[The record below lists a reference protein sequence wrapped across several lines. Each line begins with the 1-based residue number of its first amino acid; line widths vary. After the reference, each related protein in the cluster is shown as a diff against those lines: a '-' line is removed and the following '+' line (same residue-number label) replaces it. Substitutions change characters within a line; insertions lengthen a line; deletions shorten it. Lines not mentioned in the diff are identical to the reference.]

1 MNSLPIDDVLPA
13 LRDALANRHEAVLEA
28 PPGAGK
34 TTRVP
39 LALLNEPWLAG
50 QTILMLEPRRLA
62 ARAAAE
68 RLASEL
74 GEKVGE
80 TVGYRIRLDSKV
92 GPNTRIEVVTEGILT
107 RRLQDDPA
115 LDGVGLLIFDEYHER
130 SLDADL
136 ALALSLNGRDL
147 FRDEQP
153 LKILLMSATLEGE
166 RLAGLLDDA
175 PILRSEGRMFP
186 VQMRWGRPY
195 QVGEFIE
202 PRLVQTILDA
212 LQDETGSVLVFLPG
226 QAEIRRVNQQL
237 ADALGDR
244 SDVLLCPLH
253 GELDL
258 NAQRAA
264 IDPAPAGKRKVVLAT
279 NIAETSLTINGVR
292 VVIDAGLARV
302 PRFDPGSG
310 MTRLDTQRISR
321 ASATQRAGRAGRLE
335 PGVCYRLWS
344 EDQHEGLAAYGSA
357 EILAADLAG
366 LALQLARWGVTPA
379 QLVWLDVPPTAAYAQ
394 AQDLLQRL
402 GALNDDKLTAHG
414 QKMAELPAHPRI
426 AHLLLRGQDLGLAV
440 TACDVAALL
449 GERDILRGG
458 GADLHSRLALLSG
471 EERARGSQGGV
482 QRAKQLARQYRGY
495 LRGRATQPV
504 ADPEHPRWLGALNDD
519 KLTAH
524 GQKMAELPA
533 HPRIAH
539 LLLRGQDLGLAAT
552 ACDVAALLG
561 ERDILRGGGA
571 DLHSRLALLS
581 GEERARGTQGGVQR
595 AKQLA
600 RQYRGYLRG
609 RATQP
614 VADPEHPRWLGA
626 LLALAYPD
634 RVAQQRRPGG
644 AEYRL
649 ANGRAAV
656 FAEADSLMKQAWL
669 VIADLGSRQGQREE
683 RIYLAA
689 DFDPTLF
696 DTVLAEQV
704 RNVDQLDWDEREG
717 VLRAERQRK
726 VGELVLSREP
736 LSGLDENAR
745 SQALVN
751 LVRRKGLELLPW
763 TPELRQW
770 QARVRLLR
778 ELDTGKTSEWPD
790 VSDSALLASL
800 EHWLMPYLGKVS
812 RLSHF
817 ANLDISSY
825 LHNLLP
831 WPLPQ
836 RLDELAPQH
845 LKVPSGSSVRLDYS
859 EHPPILAV
867 RLQEL
872 FGLADTPRIAGGR
885 QVVKLHLLSPA
896 RRPVQVTQ
904 DLANF
909 WRSTYAEVKKDLKG
923 RYPKHYWPDDPLV
936 AEATAR
942 IKPRK

>member
-1 MNSLPIDDVLPA
+1 MISLPIDEVLPA
-13 LRDALANRHEAVLEA
+13 LRQALRERHEAVLEA

-50 QTILMLEPRRLA
+50 QKILMLEPRRLA

-92 GPNTRIEVVTEGILT
+92 GPDTRIEVVTEGILT
-107 RRLQDDPA
+107 RRLQHDPA
-115 LDGVGLLIFDEYHER
+115 LEGVGLLIFDEFHER

-136 ALALSLNGRDL
+136 ALALSLNGREL

-166 RLAGLLDDA
+166 RLASLLDDA
-175 PILRSEGRMFP
+175 PVLRSEGRMYP
-186 VQMRWGRPY
+186 VAMRWGRPF
-195 QVGEFIE
+195 VPGEFIE
-202 PRLVQTILDA
+202 PRVVQTVLDA
-212 LQDETGSVLVFLPG
+212 ISDDSGSLLVFLPG
-226 QAEIRRVNQQL
+226 QAEIRRVHQQL
-237 ADALGDR
+237 ADALGSR
-244 SDVLLCPLH
+244 SDILLCPLH

-264 IDPAPAGKRKVVLAT
+264 IEPAPAGMRKVVLAT
-279 NIAETSLTINGVR
+279 NIAETSLTIDGVR

-344 EDQHEGLAAYGSA
+344 EDQHAQLAAYSSA
-357 EILAADLAG
+357 EILQADLAG
-366 LALQLARWGVTPA
+366 LALQLARWGVTPE
-379 QLVWLDVPPTAAYAQ
+379 QLIWLDLPPSASYAQ
-394 AQDLLQRL
+394 ARQLLERL
-402 GALNDDKLTAHG
+402 GALHTAKLTPHG
-414 QKMAELPAHPRI
+414 EAMAELPAHPRI
-426 AHLLLRGQDLGLAV
+426 AHLLLRGQELGLAEM
-440 TACDVAALL
+440 ASDVAALL
-449 GERDILRGG
+449 GERDILRGA
-458 GADLHSRLALLSG
+458 GADVHSRLALLQG
-471 EERARGSQGGV
+471 ESRGARGGQGGV
-482 QRAKQLARQYRGY
+482 QRARQLARQYRGY
-495 LRGRATQPV
+495 LRGKATQPV
-504 ADPEHPRWLGALNDD
+504 ADPD
-519 KLTAH
+519 
-524 GQKMAELPA
+524 
-533 HPRIAH
+533 
-539 LLLRGQDLGLAAT
+539 
-552 ACDVAALLG
+552 
-561 ERDILRGGGA
+561 
-571 DLHSRLALLS
+571 
-581 GEERARGTQGGVQR
+581 
-595 AKQLA
+595 
-600 RQYRGYLRG
+600 
-609 RATQP
+609 
-614 VADPEHPRWLGA
+614 HPRWLGA

-634 RVAQQRRPGG
+634 RVAQQRKPGG

-649 ANGRAAV
+649 ANGRAALFSEV
-656 FAEADSLMKQAWL
+656 DGLMKHPWL

-689 DFDPTLF
+689 ELDPGLL
-696 DTVLAEQV
+696 DSVLSEQV
-704 RNVDQLDWDEREG
+704 SVVDQLDWDEREG

-736 LSGLDENAR
+736 LTGLDAAAR
-745 SQALVN
+745 TGALVN

-770 QARVRLLR
+770 QARVMLLR
-778 ELDTGKTSEWPD
+778 QLDLAAQGQSEWPD
-790 VSDSALLASL
+790 VSDAALLASL
-800 EHWLMPYLGKVS
+800 EDWLAPYLERVS

-817 ANLDISSY
+817 ASLDLSGIV
-825 LHNLLP
+825 HNVLK

-836 RLDELAPQH
+836 RLDELAPH
-845 LKVPSGSSVRLDYS
+845 HIKVPSGSSVRLDYS
-859 EHPPILAV
+859 EYPPILAV

-909 WRSTYAEVKKDLKG
+909 WRSTYSEVKKDLKG
-923 RYPKHYWPDDPLV
+923 RYPKHYWPDDPLI
-936 AEATAR
+936 AEPTAR
-942 IKPRK
+942 IKPRKS

>member
-1 MNSLPIDDVLPA
+1 MISLPIDEVLPA
-13 LRDALANRHEAVLEA
+13 LREALATRHEAVLEA

-115 LDGVGLLIFDEYHER
+115 LDGVGLLIFDEFHER

-136 ALALSLNGRDL
+136 ALALSLNGREL
-147 FRDEQP
+147 FRDDQP

-175 PILRSEGRMFP
+175 PILRSEGRMYP
-186 VQMRWGRPY
+186 VAMRWGRPF
-195 QVGEFIE
+195 QPGEFIE
-202 PRLVQTILDA
+202 PRLVQTILEA
-212 LQDETGSVLVFLPG
+212 LNDETGSVLVFLPG
-226 QAEIRRVNQQL
+226 QAEIRRVHQQL
-237 ADALGDR
+237 ADALGE
-244 SDVLLCPLH
+244 STQVLLCPLH

-258 NAQRAA
+258 AAQRAA

-279 NIAETSLTINGVR
+279 NIAETSLTIDGVR

-344 EDQHEGLAAYGSA
+344 QDQHEQLAAYASA
-357 EILAADLAG
+357 EILSADLAG
-366 LALQLARWGVTPA
+366 LALQLGRWGVAPG
-379 QLVWLDVPPTAAYAQ
+379 QLVWLDVPPAAAYAQ
-394 AQDLLQRL
+394 AQDLLERL
-402 GALNDDKLTAHG
+402 GALDGDALTRHG
-414 QKMAELPAHPRI
+414 QAMAELPAHPRI
-426 AHLLLRGQDLGLAV
+426 AHLLLRGQALGLADM
-440 TACDVAALL
+440 ACDVAALL
-449 GERDILRGG
+449 GERDILRGA

-471 EERARGSQGGV
+471 EERAARGAQGGV
-482 QRAKQLARQYRGY
+482 QRARQLARQYRGY
-495 LRGRATQPV
+495 LRGKAAEPV
-504 ADPEHPRWLGALNDD
+504 SDPD
-519 KLTAH
+519 
-524 GQKMAELPA
+524 
-533 HPRIAH
+533 
-539 LLLRGQDLGLAAT
+539 
-552 ACDVAALLG
+552 
-561 ERDILRGGGA
+561 
-571 DLHSRLALLS
+571 
-581 GEERARGTQGGVQR
+581 
-595 AKQLA
+595 
-600 RQYRGYLRG
+600 
-609 RATQP
+609 
-614 VADPEHPRWLGA
+614 HPRWLGA

-634 RVAQQRRPGG
+634 RVAQQRRAGG

-649 ANGRAAV
+649 ANGRAAL
-656 FAEADSLMKQAWL
+656 FAEADSLMKQPWL

-689 DFDPTLF
+689 DFDPALF
-696 DTVLAEQV
+696 DSVLAEQV
-704 RNVDQLDWDEREG
+704 RCVDQLDWDEREG

-726 VGELVLSREP
+726 VGELILSREP
-736 LSGLDENAR
+736 LTGLDETAR

-770 QARVRLLR
+770 QARVALLR
-778 ELDTGKTSEWPD
+778 QLDLAGKGESEWPD
-790 VSDSALLASL
+790 VSDAALLKSL

-817 ANLDISSY
+817 ANLDLSSIV
-825 LHNLLP
+825 HNLLP

-836 RLDELAPQH
+836 RLDELAPHH
-845 LKVPSGSSVRLDYS
+845 LSVPSGSSIRLDYS
-859 EHPPILAV
+859 EQPPILAV

-872 FGLADTPRIAGGR
+872 FGLAETPRIAGGR

>member
-1 MNSLPIDDVLPA
+1 MISLPIDEVLPA
-13 LRDALANRHEAVLEA
+13 LRLALAERHETVLEA

-50 QTILMLEPRRLA
+50 QKILMLEPRRLA

-92 GPNTRIEVVTEGILT
+92 GPDTRIEVVTEGILT
-107 RRLQDDPA
+107 RRLQHDPA
-115 LDGVGLLIFDEYHER
+115 LEGVGLLIFDEFHER

-136 ALALSLNGRDL
+136 ALALSLNGREL

-166 RLAGLLDDA
+166 RLASILDDA
-175 PILRSEGRMFP
+175 PILRSEGRMYP
-186 VQMRWGRPY
+186 VAMRWGRPFV
-195 QVGEFIE
+195 QGEFIE
-202 PRLVQTILDA
+202 PRVVQTVLDA
-212 LQDETGSVLVFLPG
+212 INDESGSLLVFLPG
-226 QAEIRRVNQQL
+226 QAEIRRVTQQL
-237 ADALGDR
+237 ADALGSR
-244 SDVLLCPLH
+244 SDILLCPLH

-258 NAQRAA
+258 AAQRAA
-264 IDPAPAGKRKVVLAT
+264 IEPAPKGQRKVVLAT
-279 NIAETSLTINGVR
+279 NIAETSLTIDGVR

-344 EDQHEGLAAYGSA
+344 EDQHAQMAAYGSA
-357 EILAADLAG
+357 EILQADLAG
-366 LALQLARWGVTPA
+366 LALQLARWGVTPE
-379 QLVWLDVPPTAAYAQ
+379 QLIWLDMPPSASYAQ
-394 AQDLLQRL
+394 ARQLLERL
-402 GALNDDKLTAHG
+402 GALHGAKLTPHG
-414 QKMAELPAHPRI
+414 EAMAELPAHPRI
-426 AHLLLRGQDLGLAV
+426 AHLLLRGQDLGLADM
-440 TACDVAALL
+440 ACDVAALL
-449 GERDILRGG
+449 GERDILRGA
-458 GADLHSRLALLSG
+458 GADVHSRLALLSG
-471 EERARGSQGGV
+471 ESRAARGGQGGV

-495 LRGRATQPV
+495 LRGKATQPV
-504 ADPEHPRWLGALNDD
+504 ADPD
-519 KLTAH
+519 
-524 GQKMAELPA
+524 
-533 HPRIAH
+533 
-539 LLLRGQDLGLAAT
+539 
-552 ACDVAALLG
+552 
-561 ERDILRGGGA
+561 
-571 DLHSRLALLS
+571 
-581 GEERARGTQGGVQR
+581 
-595 AKQLA
+595 
-600 RQYRGYLRG
+600 
-609 RATQP
+609 
-614 VADPEHPRWLGA
+614 HPRWLGA

-634 RVAQQRRPGG
+634 RVAQQRKPGG

-649 ANGRAAV
+649 ANGRAALFSEV
-656 FAEADSLMKQAWL
+656 DGLMKQPWL

-689 DFDPTLF
+689 EFDPALLEG
-696 DTVLAEQV
+696 VLSEQV
-704 RNVDQLDWDEREG
+704 SVVDQLDWDEREG

-736 LSGLDENAR
+736 LTGLDEAAR
-745 SQALVN
+745 TQALIN

-770 QARVRLLR
+770 QARVGLLR
-778 ELDTGKTSEWPD
+778 QLDLQAQDESEWPD
-790 VSDSALLASL
+790 VSDTALLGSL
-800 EHWLMPYLGKVS
+800 EDWLAPYLGRVS

-817 ANLDISSY
+817 ASLDLSSIV
-825 LHNLLP
+825 HNLLK

-836 RLDELAPQH
+836 RLEELAPH
-845 LKVPSGSSVRLDYS
+845 HIKVPSGSSVRLDYS

-942 IKPRK
+942 IKPRKV

>member
-1 MNSLPIDDVLPA
+1 MISLPIDEVLPA
-13 LRDALANRHEAVLEA
+13 LRLALAERHEAVLEA

-50 QTILMLEPRRLA
+50 QKILMLEPRRLA

-107 RRLQDDPA
+107 RRLQHDPS
-115 LDGVGLLIFDEYHER
+115 LEGVGLLIFDEFHER

-136 ALALSLNGRDL
+136 ALALSLNGREL

-166 RLAGLLDDA
+166 RLASLLDDA
-175 PILRSEGRMFP
+175 PILRSEGRMYP
-186 VQMRWGRPY
+186 VAMRWGRPF
-195 QVGEFIE
+195 VPGEFIE
-202 PRLVQTILDA
+202 PRVVQTVLDA
-212 LQDETGSVLVFLPG
+212 INDESGSLLVFLPG

-237 ADALGDR
+237 ADALGSR
-244 SDVLLCPLH
+244 SDILLCPLH

-258 NAQRAA
+258 AAQRAA
-264 IDPAPAGKRKVVLAT
+264 IEPAPKGLRKVVLAT
-279 NIAETSLTINGVR
+279 NIAETSLTIDGVR

-344 EDQHEGLAAYGSA
+344 EDQHAQLAAYGSA
-357 EILAADLAG
+357 EILQADLAG
-366 LALQLARWGVTPA
+366 LALQLARWGVAPE
-379 QLVWLDVPPTAAYAQ
+379 QLIWLDMPPSASYAQ
-394 AQDLLQRL
+394 ARQLLERL
-402 GALNDDKLTAHG
+402 GALHGAKLTAHG
-414 QKMAELPAHPRI
+414 EAMAELPAHPRI
-426 AHLLLRGQDLGLAV
+426 AHLLIRGQDLGLAEM
-440 TACDVAALL
+440 ACDVAALL
-449 GERDILRGG
+449 GERDILRGA
-458 GADLHSRLALLSG
+458 GADVHSRLALLSG
-471 EERARGSQGGV
+471 ESRVARGGQGGV
-482 QRAKQLARQYRGY
+482 QRARQLARQYRGY
-495 LRGRATQPV
+495 LRGKATQPV
-504 ADPEHPRWLGALNDD
+504 ADPD
-519 KLTAH
+519 
-524 GQKMAELPA
+524 
-533 HPRIAH
+533 
-539 LLLRGQDLGLAAT
+539 
-552 ACDVAALLG
+552 
-561 ERDILRGGGA
+561 
-571 DLHSRLALLS
+571 
-581 GEERARGTQGGVQR
+581 
-595 AKQLA
+595 
-600 RQYRGYLRG
+600 
-609 RATQP
+609 
-614 VADPEHPRWLGA
+614 HPRWLGA

-634 RVAQQRRPGG
+634 RVAQQRKPGG

-649 ANGRAAV
+649 ANGRAALFSEV
-656 FAEADSLMKQAWL
+656 DGLMKQPWL

-689 DFDPTLF
+689 EFDPGLL
-696 DTVLAEQV
+696 DNVLSEQV
-704 RNVDQLDWDEREG
+704 SVVDQLDWDEREG

-736 LSGLDENAR
+736 LNGLDEAAR
-745 SQALVN
+745 TQALVN

-770 QARVRLLR
+770 QARVALLR
-778 ELDTGKTSEWPD
+778 QLDLLAQGQSEWPD
-790 VSDSALLASL
+790 VSDGALLAGL
-800 EHWLMPYLGKVS
+800 EDWLGPYLGRVS

-817 ANLDISSY
+817 ANLDLSSIV
-825 LHNLLP
+825 HNLLK

-836 RLDELAPQH
+836 RLDELAPH
-845 LKVPSGSSVRLDYS
+845 HIKVPSGSSVRLDYS
-859 EHPPILAV
+859 EQPPILAV

-923 RYPKHYWPDDPLV
+923 RYPKLFHKLDPWVDSLN
-936 AEATAR
+936 
-942 IKPRK
+942 KK

>member
-1 MNSLPIDDVLPA
+1 MISLPIDEVLPA
-13 LRDALANRHEAVLEA
+13 LRLALAERHEAVLEA

-50 QTILMLEPRRLA
+50 QKILMLEPRRLA

-92 GPNTRIEVVTEGILT
+92 GPDTRIEVVTEGILT
-107 RRLQDDPA
+107 RRLQHDPA
-115 LDGVGLLIFDEYHER
+115 LEGVGLLIFDEFHER

-136 ALALSLNGRDL
+136 ALALSLNGREL

-166 RLAGLLDDA
+166 RLASILDDA
-175 PILRSEGRMFP
+175 PILRSEGRMYP
-186 VQMRWGRPY
+186 VSMRWGRPF
-195 QVGEFIE
+195 VPGEFIE
-202 PRLVQTILDA
+202 PRVVQTVLDA
-212 LQDETGSVLVFLPG
+212 INDESGSLLVFLPG

-237 ADALGDR
+237 ADALGSR
-244 SDVLLCPLH
+244 SDILLCPLH

-258 NAQRAA
+258 AAQRAA
-264 IDPAPAGKRKVVLAT
+264 IEPAPKGQRKVVLAT
-279 NIAETSLTINGVR
+279 NIAETSLTIDGVR
-292 VVIDAGLARV
+292 VVIDVGLARV

-344 EDQHEGLAAYGSA
+344 EDQHAQMAAYGSA
-357 EILAADLAG
+357 EILQAELAG
-366 LALQLARWGVTPA
+366 LALQLARWGVTPE
-379 QLVWLDVPPTAAYAQ
+379 QLIWLDMPPSASYAQ
-394 AQDLLQRL
+394 ARQLLERL
-402 GALNDDKLTAHG
+402 GALHGAKLTPHG
-414 QKMAELPAHPRI
+414 EA
-426 AHLLLRGQDLGLAV
+426 
-440 TACDVAALL
+440 
-449 GERDILRGG
+449 
-458 GADLHSRLALLSG
+458 
-471 EERARGSQGGV
+471 
-482 QRAKQLARQYRGY
+482 
-495 LRGRATQPV
+495 
-504 ADPEHPRWLGALNDD
+504 
-519 KLTAH
+519 
-524 GQKMAELPA
+524 MAELPA

-539 LLLRGQDLGLAAT
+539 LLLRGQDLGLAAM

-561 ERDILRGGGA
+561 ERDILRGVGA
-571 DLHSRLALLS
+571 DVHSRLALLS
-581 GEERARGTQGGVQR
+581 GESRAARGGQGGVQR

-609 RATQP
+609 KATQP
-614 VADPEHPRWLGA
+614 VADPDHPRWLGA

-634 RVAQQRRPGG
+634 RVAQQRKPGG

-649 ANGRAAV
+649 ANGRAALFSEV
-656 FAEADSLMKQAWL
+656 DGLMKQPWL

-689 DFDPTLF
+689 EFDPALLEG
-696 DTVLAEQV
+696 VLSEQV
-704 RNVDQLDWDEREG
+704 SVVDQLDWDEREG

-736 LSGLDENAR
+736 LTGLDEAAR
-745 SQALVN
+745 TGALVN

-770 QARVRLLR
+770 QARVGLLR
-778 ELDTGKTSEWPD
+778 QLDLQVQGDSEWPD
-790 VSDSALLASL
+790 VSDTALLGSL
-800 EHWLMPYLGKVS
+800 EDWLAPYLGRVS

-817 ANLDISSY
+817 ASLDLSSIV
-825 LHNLLP
+825 HNLLK

-836 RLDELAPQH
+836 RLEELAPH
-845 LKVPSGSSVRLDYS
+845 HIKVPSGSSVRLDYS

-942 IKPRK
+942 IKPRKA

>member
-1 MNSLPIDDVLPA
+1 MICLPIDEVLPA
-13 LRDALANRHEAVLEA
+13 LRQALRERHEAVLEA

-50 QTILMLEPRRLA
+50 QKIVMLEPRRLA

-107 RRLQDDPA
+107 RRLQHDPA
-115 LDGVGLLIFDEYHER
+115 LEGVGLLIFDEFHER

-136 ALALSLNGRDL
+136 ALALSLNGREL

-153 LKILLMSATLEGE
+153 LKLLLMSATLEGE
-166 RLAGLLDDA
+166 RLSSVLDNA
-175 PILRSEGRMFP
+175 PVVRSEGRMYP
-186 VQMRWGRPY
+186 VALRWGRPF
-195 QVGEFIE
+195 VPGEFIE
-202 PRLVQTILDA
+202 PRVVQTVLDA
-212 LQDETGSVLVFLPG
+212 INDESGSLLVFLPG

-237 ADALGDR
+237 AEALGSR
-244 SDVLLCPLH
+244 SDILLCPLH

-258 NAQRAA
+258 AAQRAA
-264 IDPAPAGKRKVVLAT
+264 IEPAASGVRKVVLAT
-279 NIAETSLTINGVR
+279 NIAETSLTIDGVR

-344 EDQHEGLAAYGSA
+344 EDQHAQLAAYGSA
-357 EILAADLAG
+357 EILQADLAG
-366 LALQLARWGVTPA
+366 LALQLARWGVTPHE
-379 QLVWLDVPPTAAYAQ
+379 LVWLDVPPAASYAQ
-394 AQDLLQRL
+394 AQQLLERL
-402 GALNDDKLTAHG
+402 GALRNGKLTPHG
-414 QKMAELPAHPRI
+414 EAMAELPAHPRI
-426 AHLLLRGQDLGLAV
+426 AHLLLRGQALGLADM
-440 TACDVAALL
+440 ACDVAALL
-449 GERDILRGG
+449 GERDILRGA
-458 GADLHSRLALLSG
+458 GADVHSRLALLSG
-471 EERARGSQGGV
+471 ESRAARGGQGGV
-482 QRAKQLARQYRGY
+482 QRAKQLARQYRGM
-495 LRGRATQPV
+495 LRGKATQPV
-504 ADPEHPRWLGALNDD
+504 HDPD
-519 KLTAH
+519 
-524 GQKMAELPA
+524 
-533 HPRIAH
+533 
-539 LLLRGQDLGLAAT
+539 
-552 ACDVAALLG
+552 
-561 ERDILRGGGA
+561 
-571 DLHSRLALLS
+571 
-581 GEERARGTQGGVQR
+581 
-595 AKQLA
+595 
-600 RQYRGYLRG
+600 
-609 RATQP
+609 
-614 VADPEHPRWLGA
+614 HPRWLGA

-634 RVAQQRRPGG
+634 RVAQQRKPGG

-649 ANGRAAV
+649 ANGRAALFGEV
-656 FAEADSLMKQAWL
+656 DGLMKQPWL

-689 DFDPTLF
+689 EFDPALL
-696 DTVLAEQV
+696 DCVLSEQV
-704 RNVDQLDWDEREG
+704 SVVDQLDWDEREG

-736 LSGLDENAR
+736 LTGLDEAAR
-745 SQALVN
+745 TQALVN

-770 QARVRLLR
+770 QARVALLR
-778 ELDTGKTSEWPD
+778 QLDIESQGQSEWPD
-790 VSDSALLASL
+790 VSDAALLATL
-800 EHWLMPYLGKVS
+800 EEWLAPYLGRVT

-817 ANLDISSY
+817 ANLDLSSIVRNV
-825 LHNLLP
+825 LK

-836 RLDELAPQH
+836 RLDELAPH
-845 LKVPSGSSVRLDYS
+845 HITVPSGSSVRLDYS
-859 EHPPILAV
+859 EQPPILAV

-872 FGLADTPRIAGGR
+872 FGLSDTPRIAGGR
-885 QVVKLHLLSPA
+885 QTVKLHLLSPA

-942 IKPRK
+942 IKPRKG

>member
-1 MNSLPIDDVLPA
+1 MISLPIDEVLPA
-13 LRDALANRHEAVLEA
+13 LREALATRHEAVLEA

-92 GPNTRIEVVTEGILT
+92 GPKTRIEVVTEGILT

-115 LDGVGLLIFDEYHER
+115 LDGVGLLIFDEFHER

-136 ALALSLNGRDL
+136 ALALSLNGREL
-147 FRDEQP
+147 FRDDQP

-175 PILRSEGRMFP
+175 PILRSEGRMYP
-186 VQMRWGRPY
+186 VAMRWGRPF
-195 QVGEFIE
+195 QPGEFIE
-202 PRLVQTILDA
+202 PRLVQTILEA
-212 LQDETGSVLVFLPG
+212 LNDETGSVLVFLPG
-226 QAEIRRVNQQL
+226 QAEIRRVHQQL
-237 ADALGDR
+237 ADALGE
-244 SDVLLCPLH
+244 STQVLLCPLH

-258 NAQRAA
+258 AAQRAA

-279 NIAETSLTINGVR
+279 NIAETSLTIDGVR

-310 MTRLDTQRISR
+310 MTRLDTQRISK

-344 EDQHEGLAAYGSA
+344 QDQHEQLAAYASA
-357 EILAADLAG
+357 EILSADLAG
-366 LALQLARWGVTPA
+366 LALQLGRWGVTPT
-379 QLVWLDVPPTAAYAQ
+379 QLVWLDVPPAAAYAQ
-394 AQDLLQRL
+394 AQDLLDRL
-402 GALNDDKLTAHG
+402 GALDGDALTRHG
-414 QKMAELPAHPRI
+414 QAMAELPAHPRI
-426 AHLLLRGQDLGLAV
+426 AHLLLRGQALGLADM
-440 TACDVAALL
+440 ACDVAALL
-449 GERDILRGG
+449 GERDILRGA
-458 GADLHSRLALLSG
+458 GADLHSRLVLLSG
-471 EERARGSQGGV
+471 EERAARGAQGGV
-482 QRAKQLARQYRGY
+482 QRARQLAWQYRGY
-495 LRGRATQPV
+495 LRGKASEPV
-504 ADPEHPRWLGALNDD
+504 SDPD
-519 KLTAH
+519 
-524 GQKMAELPA
+524 
-533 HPRIAH
+533 
-539 LLLRGQDLGLAAT
+539 
-552 ACDVAALLG
+552 
-561 ERDILRGGGA
+561 
-571 DLHSRLALLS
+571 
-581 GEERARGTQGGVQR
+581 
-595 AKQLA
+595 
-600 RQYRGYLRG
+600 
-609 RATQP
+609 
-614 VADPEHPRWLGA
+614 HPRWLGA

-634 RVAQQRRPGG
+634 RVAQQRRAGG

-649 ANGRAAV
+649 ANGRAAL

-689 DFDPTLF
+689 DFDPALF
-696 DTVLAEQV
+696 DSVLAEQV
-704 RNVDQLDWDEREG
+704 RVVDQLDWDEREG

-726 VGELVLSREP
+726 VGELILSREP
-736 LSGLDENAR
+736 LTGLDETAR

-770 QARVRLLR
+770 QARVALLR
-778 ELDTGKTSEWPD
+778 QLDLGSKGESEWPD
-790 VSDSALLASL
+790 VSDAALLKNL

-817 ANLDISSY
+817 TNLDLSSIV
-825 LHNLLP
+825 HNLLP

-836 RLDELAPQH
+836 RLDEQAPHH
-845 LKVPSGSSVRLDYS
+845 LSVPSGSSIRLDYS
-859 EHPPILAV
+859 EQPPILAV

-872 FGLADTPRIAGGR
+872 FGLSDTPRIAGGR

>member
-1 MNSLPIDDVLPA
+1 MISLPIDEVLPA
-13 LRDALANRHEAVLEA
+13 LREALATRHEAVLEA

-107 RRLQDDPA
+107 RRLQEDPA

-136 ALALSLNGRDL
+136 ALALSLNGREL

-166 RLAGLLDDA
+166 RLAGLLNDA
-175 PILRSEGRMFP
+175 PILRSEGRMYP
-186 VQMRWGRPY
+186 VTMRWGRPF
-195 QVGEFIE
+195 QPGEFIE
-202 PRLVQTILDA
+202 PRVVQTILEA
-212 LQDETGSVLVFLPG
+212 LNDEAGSLLVFLPG
-226 QAEIRRVNQQL
+226 QAEIRRVHQQL
-237 ADALGDR
+237 ADTLGER
-244 SDVLLCPLH
+244 SEVLLCPLH

-258 NAQRAA
+258 AAQRAA
-264 IDPAPAGKRKVVLAT
+264 IDPAPPGQRKVVLAT

-344 EDQHEGLAAYGSA
+344 QDQHEQLAAYASP
-357 EILAADLAG
+357 EILSADLAG
-366 LALQLARWGVTPA
+366 LALQLGRWGVTPG
-379 QLVWLDVPPTAAYAQ
+379 QLVWLDVPPAAAYAQ
-394 AQDLLQRL
+394 AQDLLERL
-402 GALNDDKLTAHG
+402 GALQGSSTEDWKLTRHG
-414 QKMAELPAHPRI
+414 QAMAELPAHPRI
-426 AHLLLRGQDLGLAV
+426 AHLLLRGQALGLANM
-440 TACDVAALL
+440 ACDVAALL
-449 GERDILRGG
+449 GERDILRGA
-458 GADLHSRLALLSG
+458 GADLHSRLVLLSG
-471 EERARGSQGGV
+471 EERAARGAQGGV
-482 QRAKQLARQYRGY
+482 QRARQLARQYRGY
-495 LRGRATQPV
+495 LRGKADEPV
-504 ADPEHPRWLGALNDD
+504 
-519 KLTAH
+519 
-524 GQKMAELPA
+524 
-533 HPRIAH
+533 
-539 LLLRGQDLGLAAT
+539 
-552 ACDVAALLG
+552 
-561 ERDILRGGGA
+561 
-571 DLHSRLALLS
+571 S
-581 GEERARGTQGGVQR
+581 
-595 AKQLA
+595 
-600 RQYRGYLRG
+600 
-609 RATQP
+609 
-614 VADPEHPRWLGA
+614 DPEHPRWLGA

-634 RVAQQRRPGG
+634 RVAQQRRAGG

-649 ANGRAAV
+649 ANGRAAL
-656 FAEADSLMKQAWL
+656 FAEADSLMKQPWL

-689 DFDPTLF
+689 DFDPALF
-696 DTVLAEQV
+696 DSVLAEQV
-704 RNVDQLDWDEREG
+704 RCVDQLDWDEREG

-736 LSGLDENAR
+736 LTGLDETAR

-770 QARVRLLR
+770 QARVALLR
-778 ELDTGKTSEWPD
+778 QLDLSKQGESEWPD
-790 VSDSALLASL
+790 VSDAALLASL
-800 EHWLMPYLGKVS
+800 EHWLMPYLGRVS

-817 ANLDISSY
+817 ASLDVSSFV
-825 LHNLLP
+825 HNLLP

-836 RLDELAPQH
+836 RLDEQAPHH
-845 LKVPSGSSVRLDYS
+845 LSVPSGSSIRLDYS
-859 EHPPILAV
+859 EQPPILAV

-872 FGLADTPRIAGGR
+872 FGLAETPRIAGGR

-942 IKPRK
+942 AKPRKS

>member
-1 MNSLPIDDVLPA
+1 MCQI
-13 LRDALANRHEAVLEA
+13 
-28 PPGAGK
+28 
-34 TTRVP
+34 
-39 LALLNEPWLAG
+39 
-50 QTILMLEPRRLA
+50 
-62 ARAAAE
+62 
-68 RLASEL
+68 
-74 GEKVGE
+74 
-80 TVGYRIRLDSKV
+80 SK
-92 GPNTRIEVVTEGILT
+92 LS
-107 RRLQDDPA
+107 
-115 LDGVGLLIFDEYHER
+115 ER

-136 ALALSLNGRDL
+136 ALALSLNGREL

-166 RLAGLLDDA
+166 RLASILDDA
-175 PILRSEGRMFP
+175 PILRSEGRMYP
-186 VQMRWGRPY
+186 VAMRWGRPFV
-195 QVGEFIE
+195 QGEFIE
-202 PRLVQTILDA
+202 PRVVQTVLDA
-212 LQDETGSVLVFLPG
+212 INDESGSLLVFLPG

-237 ADALGDR
+237 ADALGSR
-244 SDVLLCPLH
+244 SNILLCPLH

-258 NAQRAA
+258 AAQRAA
-264 IDPAPAGKRKVVLAT
+264 IEPAPKGQRKVVLAT
-279 NIAETSLTINGVR
+279 NIAETSLTIDGVR

-344 EDQHEGLAAYGSA
+344 EDQHAQLAAYGSA
-357 EILAADLAG
+357 EILQADLAG
-366 LALQLARWGVTPA
+366 LALQLARWGVTPE
-379 QLVWLDVPPTAAYAQ
+379 QLIWLDMPPSASYAQ
-394 AQDLLQRL
+394 ARQLLERL
-402 GALNDDKLTAHG
+402 GALHAQKLTAHG
-414 QKMAELPAHPRI
+414 EA
-426 AHLLLRGQDLGLAV
+426 
-440 TACDVAALL
+440 
-449 GERDILRGG
+449 
-458 GADLHSRLALLSG
+458 
-471 EERARGSQGGV
+471 
-482 QRAKQLARQYRGY
+482 
-495 LRGRATQPV
+495 
-504 ADPEHPRWLGALNDD
+504 
-519 KLTAH
+519 
-524 GQKMAELPA
+524 MAELPA

-539 LLLRGQDLGLAAT
+539 LLLRGQDLGLAAM

-561 ERDILRGGGA
+561 ERDILRGVGA
-571 DLHSRLALLS
+571 DVHSRLALLS
-581 GEERARGTQGGVQR
+581 GESRAARGGQGGVQR

-609 RATQP
+609 KATQP
-614 VADPEHPRWLGA
+614 VADPDHPRWLGA

-634 RVAQQRRPGG
+634 RVAQQRKPGG

-649 ANGRAAV
+649 ANGRAALFSEV
-656 FAEADSLMKQAWL
+656 DGLMKQPWL

-689 DFDPTLF
+689 EFDPALLEA
-696 DTVLAEQV
+696 VLSEQV
-704 RNVDQLDWDEREG
+704 SVVDQLDWDEREG

-736 LSGLDENAR
+736 LTGLDEAAR
-745 SQALVN
+745 TQALIN

-770 QARVRLLR
+770 QARVGLLR
-778 ELDTGKTSEWPD
+778 QLDLQAQGDSEWPD
-790 VSDSALLASL
+790 VSDTALLGSL
-800 EHWLMPYLGKVS
+800 EDWLAPYLGRVS

-817 ANLDISSY
+817 ASLDLSSIV
-825 LHNLLP
+825 HNLLK

-836 RLDELAPQH
+836 RLEELAPH
-845 LKVPSGSSVRLDYS
+845 HIKVPSGSSVRLDYS

-942 IKPRK
+942 IKPRKV

>member
-1 MNSLPIDDVLPA
+1 MISLPIDEVLPA
-13 LRDALANRHEAVLEA
+13 LREALATRHEAVLEA

-115 LDGVGLLIFDEYHER
+115 LEGVGLLIFDEFHER

-136 ALALSLNGRDL
+136 ALALSLNGREL
-147 FRDEQP
+147 FRDDQP

-175 PILRSEGRMFP
+175 PILRSEGRMYP
-186 VQMRWGRPY
+186 VAMRWGRPF
-195 QVGEFIE
+195 QPGEFIE
-202 PRLVQTILDA
+202 PRLVQTILEA
-212 LQDETGSVLVFLPG
+212 LNDETGSVLVFLPG
-226 QAEIRRVNQQL
+226 QAEIRRVHQQL
-237 ADALGDR
+237 ADALGE
-244 SDVLLCPLH
+244 STQVLLCPLH

-258 NAQRAA
+258 VAQRAA

-310 MTRLDTQRISR
+310 MARLDTQRISK

-344 EDQHEGLAAYGSA
+344 QDQHEQLAAYASA
-357 EILAADLAG
+357 EILSADLAG
-366 LALQLARWGVTPA
+366 LALQLGRWGVTPG
-379 QLVWLDVPPTAAYAQ
+379 QLVWLDVPPAAAYAQ
-394 AQDLLQRL
+394 AQDLLERL
-402 GALNDDKLTAHG
+402 GALDGEALTRHG
-414 QKMAELPAHPRI
+414 QAMAELPAHPRI
-426 AHLLLRGQDLGLAV
+426 AHLLLRGQALGLANM
-440 TACDVAALL
+440 ACDVAALL
-449 GERDILRGG
+449 GERDILRGA
-458 GADLHSRLALLSG
+458 GADLHSRLVLLSG
-471 EERARGSQGGV
+471 EERAARGAQGGV
-482 QRAKQLARQYRGY
+482 QRARQLARQYRGY
-495 LRGRATQPV
+495 LRGKASEPV
-504 ADPEHPRWLGALNDD
+504 SDPD
-519 KLTAH
+519 
-524 GQKMAELPA
+524 
-533 HPRIAH
+533 
-539 LLLRGQDLGLAAT
+539 
-552 ACDVAALLG
+552 
-561 ERDILRGGGA
+561 
-571 DLHSRLALLS
+571 
-581 GEERARGTQGGVQR
+581 
-595 AKQLA
+595 
-600 RQYRGYLRG
+600 
-609 RATQP
+609 
-614 VADPEHPRWLGA
+614 HPRWLGA

-634 RVAQQRRPGG
+634 RVAQQRRAGG

-649 ANGRAAV
+649 ANGRAAL
-656 FAEADSLMKQAWL
+656 FAEADSLMKQPWL

-689 DFDPTLF
+689 DFDPALF
-696 DTVLAEQV
+696 DSVLAEQV
-704 RNVDQLDWDEREG
+704 RVVDQLDWDEREG

-726 VGELVLSREP
+726 VGELILSREP
-736 LSGLDENAR
+736 LTGLDETAR

-770 QARVRLLR
+770 QARVALLR
-778 ELDTGKTSEWPD
+778 QLDLSSKEQSEWPD
-790 VSDSALLASL
+790 VSDAALLKSL

-817 ANLDISSY
+817 ANLDLSSIV
-825 LHNLLP
+825 HNLLP

-836 RLDELAPQH
+836 RLDELAPHH
-845 LKVPSGSSVRLDYS
+845 LSVPSGSSIRLDYS
-859 EHPPILAV
+859 EQPPILAV

-872 FGLADTPRIAGGR
+872 FGLAETPRIAGGR

>member
-1 MNSLPIDDVLPA
+1 MIFLPIDEVLPA
-13 LRDALANRHEAVLEA
+13 LREALATRHEAVLEA

-39 LALLNEPWLAG
+39 LALLHEPWLAG

-115 LDGVGLLIFDEYHER
+115 LDGVGLLIFDEFHER

-136 ALALSLNGRDL
+136 ALALSLNGREL
-147 FRDEQP
+147 FRDDQP
-153 LKILLMSATLEGE
+153 LKILLMSATLEGK

-175 PILRSEGRMFP
+175 PILRSEGRMYP
-186 VQMRWGRPY
+186 VAMRWGRPF
-195 QVGEFIE
+195 QPGEFIE
-202 PRLVQTILDA
+202 PRVVQIILEA
-212 LQDETGSVLVFLPG
+212 LNDETGSVLVFLPG
-226 QAEIRRVNQQL
+226 QAEIRRVYQQL
-237 ADALGDR
+237 VDALGQ
-244 SDVLLCPLH
+244 STQVLLCPLH

-258 NAQRAA
+258 AAQRAA
-264 IDPAPAGKRKVVLAT
+264 IDPAPVGKRKVVLAT
-279 NIAETSLTINGVR
+279 NIAETSLTIDGVR

-344 EDQHEGLAAYGSA
+344 QDQHEQLAAYASA
-357 EILAADLAG
+357 EILSADLAG
-366 LALQLARWGVTPA
+366 LALQLGRWGVTPG
-379 QLVWLDVPPTAAYAQ
+379 QLVWLDVPPAAAYAQ
-394 AQDLLQRL
+394 AQDLLERL
-402 GALNDDKLTAHG
+402 GALDGEALTRHG
-414 QKMAELPAHPRI
+414 LAMAELPAHPRI
-426 AHLLLRGQDLGLAV
+426 AHLLLRGQALGLADM
-440 TACDVAALL
+440 ACNVAALL
-449 GERDILRGG
+449 GERDILRGA
-458 GADLHSRLALLSG
+458 GADLHTRLVLLSG
-471 EERARGSQGGV
+471 EERAARGAQGGV
-482 QRAKQLARQYRGY
+482 QRARQLARQFRGY
-495 LRGRATQPV
+495 LRGKASEPV
-504 ADPEHPRWLGALNDD
+504 SDPD
-519 KLTAH
+519 
-524 GQKMAELPA
+524 
-533 HPRIAH
+533 
-539 LLLRGQDLGLAAT
+539 
-552 ACDVAALLG
+552 
-561 ERDILRGGGA
+561 
-571 DLHSRLALLS
+571 
-581 GEERARGTQGGVQR
+581 
-595 AKQLA
+595 
-600 RQYRGYLRG
+600 
-609 RATQP
+609 
-614 VADPEHPRWLGA
+614 HPRWLGA

-634 RVAQQRRPGG
+634 RVAQQRRAGG

-649 ANGRAAV
+649 ANGRAAL
-656 FAEADSLMKQAWL
+656 FTEADSLMKQPWL

-689 DFDPTLF
+689 DFDPALF
-696 DTVLAEQV
+696 DSVLAEQV

-726 VGELVLSREP
+726 VGELILSREP
-736 LSGLDENAR
+736 LTGLDETAR

-770 QARVRLLR
+770 QARVALLR
-778 ELDTGKTSEWPD
+778 QLDLGAKGESEWPD
-790 VSDSALLASL
+790 VSDAALLENL

-817 ANLDISSY
+817 ANLDLSSIV
-825 LHNLLP
+825 HNQLP

-836 RLDELAPQH
+836 RLDELAPHH
-845 LKVPSGSSVRLDYS
+845 LSVPSGSSIRLDYS
-859 EHPPILAV
+859 EQPPILAV

-872 FGLADTPRIAGGR
+872 FGLAETPRIAGGR

-942 IKPRK
+942 IKPRKP

>member
-1 MNSLPIDDVLPA
+1 MNSLPIDEVLPA
-13 LRDALANRHEAVLEA
+13 LREALAARHEAVLEA

-39 LALLNEPWLAG
+39 LALLDQDWLAG

-74 GEKVGE
+74 GETVGE

-92 GPNTRIEVVTEGILT
+92 GPRTRIEVVTEGILT

-115 LDGVGLLIFDEYHER
+115 LEGVGLLIFDEFHER

-136 ALALSLNGRDL
+136 ALALSLNGREL

-166 RLAGLLDDA
+166 RLSALLGEA
-175 PILRSEGRMFP
+175 PIVRSEGRMFP
-186 VQMRWGRPY
+186 VTQRWGRPF
-195 QVGEFIE
+195 QPGEFIE
-202 PRLVQTILDA
+202 PRVVNTVLEAIN
-212 LQDETGSVLVFLPG
+212 DESGSLLVFLPG
-226 QAEIRRVNQQL
+226 QAEIRRVHQQL
-237 ADALGDR
+237 AESLGEH
-244 SDVLLCPLH
+244 SEILLCPLH

-258 NAQRAA
+258 TAQRAA
-264 IDPAPAGKRKVVLAT
+264 IDPAPAGTRKVVLAT
-279 NIAETSLTINGVR
+279 NIAETSLTIDGVR
-292 VVIDAGLARV
+292 VVVDAGLARV

-344 EDQHEGLAAYGSA
+344 ADQQEQLAAYASA
-357 EILAADLAG
+357 EILQADLAG
-366 LALQLARWGVTPA
+366 LALQLARWGVTPN
-379 QLVWLDVPPTAAYAQ
+379 QLVWLDPPPSAAYAQ
-394 AQDLLQRL
+394 AQDLLMRL
-402 GALNDDKLTAHG
+402 GALNDDGTLTRHG
-414 QKMAELPAHPRI
+414 QAMAELPAHPRI
-426 AHLLLRGQDLGLAV
+426 AHLLLRGQSLGLAQM
-440 TACDVAALL
+440 ACDVAALL
-449 GERDILRGG
+449 GERDILRGA
-458 GADLHSRLALLSG
+458 GADLHSRLVLLSG
-471 EERARGSQGGV
+471 AERAARGAQGGV
-482 QRAKQLARQYRGY
+482 QRARHLARQYRGY
-495 LRGRATQPV
+495 LRGQS
-504 ADPEHPRWLGALNDD
+504 E
-519 KLTAH
+519 
-524 GQKMAELPA
+524 
-533 HPRIAH
+533 
-539 LLLRGQDLGLAAT
+539 AA
-552 ACDVAALLG
+552 
-561 ERDILRGGGA
+561 
-571 DLHSRLALLS
+571 
-581 GEERARGTQGGVQR
+581 
-595 AKQLA
+595 
-600 RQYRGYLRG
+600 
-609 RATQP
+609 

-649 ANGRAAV
+649 ANGRAAL
-656 FAEADSLMKQAWL
+656 FSETDNLMKQPWL

-683 RIYLAA
+683 RIYLAV
-689 DFDPTLF
+689 DFDPGLF

-704 RNVDQLDWDEREG
+704 RSVDQLDWDEREG

-736 LSGLDENAR
+736 LSGLDESAR

-770 QARVRLLR
+770 QARVMLLR
-778 ELDTGKTSEWPD
+778 QLDLADKGKSQWPD
-790 VSDSALLASL
+790 VSDVALLENL
-800 EHWLMPYLGKVS
+800 EQWLQPYLGKVS

-817 ANLDISSY
+817 ANLELASMV
-825 LHNLLP
+825 HNLLP

-836 RLDELAPQH
+836 RLDELAPHH
-845 LKVPSGSSVRLDYS
+845 LSVPSGSSIRLDYS
-859 EHPPILAV
+859 EQPPILAV

-872 FGLADTPRIAGGR
+872 FGLSDTPRIAGGR

-923 RYPKHYWPDDPLV
+923 RYPKHYWPDDPLI
-936 AEATAR
+936 AQATAR
-942 IKPRK
+942 VKPRK

>member
-1 MNSLPIDDVLPA
+1 MICLPIDDVLPA
-13 LRDALANRHEAVLEA
+13 LRQALRERHEAVLEA

-50 QTILMLEPRRLA
+50 QTIVMLEPRRLA

-107 RRLQDDPA
+107 RRLQGDPA
-115 LDGVGLLIFDEYHER
+115 LEGVGLLIFDEYHER

-136 ALALSLNGRDL
+136 ALALSLNGREL

-166 RLAGLLDDA
+166 RLASLLNDA
-175 PILRSEGRMFP
+175 PVLRSEGRMYP
-186 VQMRWGRPY
+186 VTMRWGRPF
-195 QVGEFIE
+195 VPGEYVE
-202 PRLVQTILDA
+202 PRVVQAVLEAIN
-212 LQDETGSVLVFLPG
+212 DETGSVLVFLPG
-226 QAEIRRVNQQL
+226 QAEIRRVHQQL
-237 ADALGDR
+237 ADALGERRDIA
-244 SDVLLCPLH
+244 LCPLH

-258 NAQRAA
+258 TAQRAA
-264 IDPAPAGKRKVVLAT
+264 IEPAPNGLRKVVLAT
-279 NIAETSLTINGVR
+279 NIAETSLTIDGVR

-344 EDQHEGLAAYGSA
+344 EDQHAQLAAYGSA
-357 EILAADLAG
+357 EILQADLAS
-366 LALQLARWGVTPA
+366 LALQLARWGVIPGE
-379 QLVWLDVPPTAAYAQ
+379 LMWLDVPPAASYAQ
-394 AQDLLQRL
+394 AQQLLERL
-402 GALNDDKLTAHG
+402 GALRGQKLTPHG
-414 QKMAELPAHPRI
+414 EAMAELPAHPRI
-426 AHLLLRGQDLGLAV
+426 AHLLLRGQELGLA
-440 TACDVAALL
+440 TMACDVAALL
-449 GERDILRGG
+449 GERDILRGA
-458 GADLHSRLALLSG
+458 GADVHSRLALLSG
-471 EERARGSQGGV
+471 ESRVTRGGQGGV
-482 QRAKQLARQYRGY
+482 QRAKQLARQYQGYMRGK
-495 LRGRATQPV
+495 P
-504 ADPEHPRWLGALNDD
+504 
-519 KLTAH
+519 
-524 GQKMAELPA
+524 
-533 HPRIAH
+533 
-539 LLLRGQDLGLAAT
+539 
-552 ACDVAALLG
+552 
-561 ERDILRGGGA
+561 
-571 DLHSRLALLS
+571 
-581 GEERARGTQGGVQR
+581 
-595 AKQLA
+595 
-600 RQYRGYLRG
+600 
-609 RATQP
+609 TQP

-634 RVAQQRRPGG
+634 RIAQQRKPGG

-649 ANGRAAV
+649 ANGRAALFSEV
-656 FAEADSLMKQAWL
+656 DGLMKQPWL

-689 DFDPTLF
+689 EFDPALL
-696 DTVLAEQV
+696 DGVLSEQV
-704 RNVDQLDWDEREG
+704 SSVDQLDWDEREG

-736 LSGLDENAR
+736 LNGLDEAAR
-745 SQALVN
+745 TQALVN

-770 QARVRLLR
+770 QARVTLLR
-778 ELDTGKTSEWPD
+778 QLDLDSQGQSEWPD
-790 VSDSALLASL
+790 VSDAALLAGL
-800 EHWLMPYLGKVS
+800 ETWLGPYLGRVS

-817 ANLDISSY
+817 ANLDLSSIV
-825 LHNLLP
+825 HNVLA

-845 LKVPSGSSVRLDYS
+845 IKVPSGSSVRLDYS
-859 EHPPILAV
+859 EQPPILAV

-872 FGLADTPRIAGGR
+872 FGLSDTPRIAGGR

-942 IKPRK
+942 VKPRKA